1 MAPGREPRLF
11 AGAPGLG
18 PRSPRATGLTA
29 FGMGSQALE
38 DDQFVVLVATHWRR
52 AFYIEV
58 LGIGYQFTGVGIDQH
73 RQASGLRGQVLPFE
87 ASGSGL
93 AFCGKRQ
100 DPEAPPKPLR
110 SPRSPGPR
118 SPRPRSG
125 PINGAAPRLSIA
137 ASCLARGCTGR
148 SCTAPA
154 GRARCSR

>member
-73 RQASGLRGQVLPFE
+73 RQASGVG
-87 ASGSGL
+87 A
-93 AFCGKRQ
+93 
-100 DPEAPPKPLR
+100 DPNLSHRADRIVSQGWEPTLK
-110 SPRSPGPR
+110 
-118 SPRPRSG
+118 
-125 PINGAAPRLSIA
+125 GAGVDKS
-137 ASCLARGCTGR
+137 
-148 SCTAPA
+148 
-154 GRARCSR
+154 RA

>member
-73 RQASGLRGQVLPFE
+73 RQASGSDTVFQVKPRHRN
-87 ASGSGL
+87 SRV
-93 AFCGKRQ
+93 KRH
-100 DPEAPPKPLR
+100 P
-110 SPRSPGPR
+110 
-118 SPRPRSG
+118 
-125 PINGAAPRLSIA
+125 
-137 ASCLARGCTGR
+137 
-148 SCTAPA
+148 
-154 GRARCSR
+154 